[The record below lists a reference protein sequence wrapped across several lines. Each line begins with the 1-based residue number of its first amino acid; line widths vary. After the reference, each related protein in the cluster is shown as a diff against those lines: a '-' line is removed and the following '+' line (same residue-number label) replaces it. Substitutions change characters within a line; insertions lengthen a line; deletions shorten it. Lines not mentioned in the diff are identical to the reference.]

1 MALLAGRISMSP
13 FFVWSMRRAPA
24 ILFGLS
30 LTVLT
35 IGVIVAIM
43 TSLLTSAQVS
53 HAPLSSVTIGGYG
66 VARLQLFSGL
76 MAALQSASW
85 PFAAGALVHAFQS
98 REKL

>member
-1 MALLAGRISMSP
+1 MSP
-13 FFVWSMRRAPA
+13 FFAWSMRRAPA

-30 LTVLT
+30 LTVLA

-43 TSLLTSAQVS
+43 TSLLTSAQVG
-53 HAPLSSVTIGGYG
+53 HAPLSSVTTSGYG
-66 VARLQLFSGL
+66 VARIQLFSGL

-85 PFAAGALVHAFQS
+85 PFAAAALVHAFQS